1 MKHQVMTAVI
11 HYCWLQTSHSVCVR
25 LCVFVWTFH
34 SVLRFP
40 FNSRFA
46 LMWFITTCLQGGGYE
61 ARTCTPSACK
71 RVHKTRSEFY
81 MKFKFCLTLRG
92 HHVFTIMDE
101 QKWEKW
107 DKLLQVRHTCDFGFV
122 LGVFS
127 IVCVAMARF
136 IRRSHKHIHT
146 YKAMDVCIEEERQ
159 CCHLPSTSTGV
170 DPKPPS
176 QVATNGG

>member
-92 HHVFTIMDE
+92 QHHVFTIMDE

-107 DKLLQVRHTCDFGFV
+107 DKLLQVCHTCDFGFAWCVQYSMCGHGKVYKTLAQTHTHIQSDGCVYWGRKTV
-122 LGVFS
+122 LS
-127 IVCVAMARF
+127 SPI
-136 IRRSHKHIHT
+136 HIH
-146 YKAMDVCIEEERQ
+146 RSG
-159 CCHLPSTSTGV
+159 P
-170 DPKPPS
+170 
-176 QVATNGG
+176 

>member
-146 YKAMDVCIEEERQ
+146 YTHTKRWMCVLRKKDSAVISHPHPQEWTLS
-159 CCHLPSTSTGV
+159 HPA
-170 DPKPPS
+170 K
-176 QVATNGG
+176 